1 MGDACVVQMWMGTH
15 VIAVVK
21 RLRPRWPGRRDGRSR
36 SMGQGGSRREFV
48 NRPRNP
54 NGAVWAGVRAPEVV
68 SYRGFLIILSWYIS
82 YVVYYRYPTTTHPS
96 IVGEEW
102 QFIIVSS
109 YSLDFYFLRA
119 VVWPA
124 TYRLRVYDLYRRIP
138 IQCNIGDLAGDFDEL
153 PLSPRLLKT
162 IQYSDTMYVRLIT
175 MMIII

>member
-1 MGDACVVQMWMGTH
+1 MGDACVVQMWMGTR

-124 TYRLRVYDLYRRIP
+124 TYRLRVYNIYIGTYPYNAISAIWLETLTNYLYRRACWK
-138 IQCNIGDLAGDFDEL
+138 QYNIAIRCTYASL
-153 PLSPRLLKT
+153 RW
-162 IQYSDTMYVRLIT
+162 R
-175 MMIII
+175 